1 MNVVGHI
8 VEEELLLLDA
18 IQPWSSFKLVEKSQ
32 DL

>member
-1 MNVVGHI
+1 M
-8 VEEELLLLDA
+8 LLLDA